1 MLQPW
6 SVGRSSLA
14 AIAVAPVLS
23 FSLGPDDTGVL
34 AIGDFGVGGSTQRSM
49 GAAVRTW
56 EESHPADVLLTLGDN
71 DYTESPAAF
80 HDNWTS
86 SFGWLESAGVIV
98 SGTLGNH
105 DVRVDGGRYEFD
117 ELGMPR
123 ARYRRS
129 IGDIDFFLLNSNS
142 ASSGK
147 QRDWLRT
154 KLAES
159 TAPWQI
165 VAFHHPAYTCGGY
178 LGNSAVLSRWVP
190 LFERYGVD
198 LVLSG
203 HDHNYQRFKEYRGVR
218 YVVHGGGGAPLYS
231 IRRCP
236 ASYPRRRFASSRH
249 GFLYLVASPD
259 AIRGYAVR
267 PSGTVIDTFRVAP

>member
-23 FSLGPDDTGVL
+23 FSPGTDDTGVL

-56 EESHPADVLLTLGDN
+56 EETHPADVLLTLGDN

-86 SFGWLESAGVIV
+86 SFGWLGSAGVIV

-105 DVRVDGGRYEFD
+105 DVRVEGGRYEFD

-123 ARYRRS
+123 TRYRRRV
-129 IGDIDFFLLNSNS
+129 GNVDFFLLNSNA
-142 ASSGK
+142 ASSAR

-154 KLAES
+154 KLADS
-159 TAPWQI
+159 TARWQI
-165 VAFHHPAYTCGGY
+165 VAFHHPPYTCGGY
-178 LGNSAVLSRWVP
+178 LGNSAVISRWVP
-190 LFERYGVD
+190 LFERHGVD

-231 IRRCP
+231 IRPCP
-236 ASYPRRRFASSRH
+236 ASYPARRVALSRH

-259 AIRGYAVR
+259 AIRGYAVKPTGR
-267 PSGTVIDTFRVAP
+267 VIDTFRVGP